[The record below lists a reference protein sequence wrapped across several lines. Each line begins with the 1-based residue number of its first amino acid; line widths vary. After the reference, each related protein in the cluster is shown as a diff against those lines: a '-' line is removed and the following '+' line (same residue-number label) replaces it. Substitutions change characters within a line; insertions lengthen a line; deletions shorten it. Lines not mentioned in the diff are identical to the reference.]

1 MLDVPES
8 GTAAPEPQIDAKQ
21 SAKTIWQSR
30 LLILSGLLVGFFGVV
45 ALLPKSPPAP
55 EKVAAPLHS
64 AATDHV
70 PFFIAQPGSSDV
82 LLNVMAVVLILVV
95 LGAGVFFFW
104 LHSLPE
110 RMVHNSTKL
119 HVDIVAVLGLLSLF
133 THINAFWVAG
143 LLLALLPMP
152 DLSASYIGRLT
163 RALEKLAG
171 VNADPDPK
179 QAQQTSD
186 HVKH

>member
-1 MLDVPES
+1 MLDVPEH
-8 GTAAPEPQIDAKQ
+8 GTTAPAPQIDTKQ

-30 LLILSGLLVGFFGVV
+30 LLISSGLLVGFFGVV
-45 ALLPKSPPAP
+45 ALLPKSAPGP
-55 EKVAAPLHS
+55 EKVAAPLHA

-82 LLNVMAVVLILVV
+82 LLNVMAIVLILVV

-133 THINAFWVAG
+133 THINAFWFAG
-143 LLLALLPMP
+143 LLLALVPIP
-152 DLSASYIGRLT
+152 DLSSSYIGRLT

-171 VNADPDPK
+171 VDADPGQEQTP
-179 QAQQTSD
+179 QASD
-186 HVKH
+186 HLQQ